1 MKQNQ
6 NYLYLLIKIRR
17 KTNISH
23 REFAN
28 ELDFNLGVLNYLI
41 NTLKLKELIE
51 IKNYK
56 NNQNKIKFFNILTFK
71 EVAIKAKII
80 LNFMKRKCMSMMNLN
95 QK

>member
-80 LNFMKRKCMSMMNLN
+80 LNFMKRKMHEYDELKS
-95 QK
+95 

>member
-71 EVAIKAKII
+71 EVAIKAKNNSK
-80 LNFMKRKCMSMMNLN
+80 LYEKKNA
-95 QK
+95 